1 LDSGIGFR
9 REGMQRSIPNMRRS
23 EETDARQWIQDNA
36 DNNWVLDHTFYSD
49 FTIRKALK
57 RGRGP

>member
-1 LDSGIGFR
+1 
-9 REGMQRSIPNMRRS
+9 MRRS